1 MRNVEI
7 KLFINPDAKPVT
19 RKVKAGT
26 TIESLVREYRSHLPY
41 RITAARIDGDSVR
54 LSDTI
59 EKQCEIVFCDL
70 RENIG
75 NRAFQRGLILVFLK
89 SIEDI
94 FGDVRVVIKNSINR
108 GLYVTID
115 TPAPITEDQLRQA
128 ERRMWELVDENLPIN
143 MLKFRKGNL
152 LDYLKERGASKQI
165 NWLKHAPNV
174 QYMNVYDLGG
184 YNNYFY
190 GSLTPSAGY
199 AAPFALK
206 LFHDGVLIQ
215 LPSPQH
221 PDRVE
226 RHETDDKIFAAF
238 EEEGVIMKAFGI
250 GYIGDLD
257 EVVERDGGS
266 AIIHV
271 IEERHRR
278 SIEGLS
284 RKITESGKRIILIAG
299 PSSSGKTTF
308 TKRLIEQFESRG
320 KKALYLGTDDYFFDR
335 DEAPKD
341 RKGRYNYEGLD
352 ALDVELFEKNMV
364 ALLSGKKVDVPRYD
378 FIDGEKKFGERI
390 EKLGKND
397 VVFIEGIHALNDK
410 LSDEIPEDEKFL
422 IYISPLT
429 QLNIDDHNRVSPTDV
444 RLIRRICRDSR
455 MRGNSAEET
464 LSRWKKV
471 SDGEAVNIFP
481 FNNKADAVFNSAI
494 AYELCV
500 LRNYAEPLLE
510 EVKPGDPNHGHAN
523 WLLYLL
529 KFFSPITD
537 ESPIP
542 EDSLLREF
550 IGGSR
555 Y

>member
-7 KLFINPDAKPVT
+7 KLFTSPDAKPIT
-19 RKVKAGT
+19 RRVESGT
-26 TIESLVREYRSHLPY
+26 TVESLVREYRSHLPY
-41 RITAARIDGDSVR
+41 RIMAVRINGDSVR
-54 LSDTI
+54 LSETI

-70 RENIG
+70 RENVG
-75 NRAFQRGLILVFLK
+75 NRAFQGGLVLVFLK
-89 SIEDI
+89 AVEDL
-94 FGDVRVVIKNSINR
+94 FGGARVVVKNSINR
-108 GLYVTID
+108 GLYMTID
-115 TPAPITEDQLRQA
+115 TPAPITEDQLRQV
-128 ERRMWELVDENLPIN
+128 ERRMWEIVDANLPIT
-143 MLKFRKGNL
+143 MTKFKKGNL
-152 LDYLKERGASKQI
+152 FDYLKERGASKQI
-165 NWLKHAPNV
+165 DWLKHAPNV
-174 QYMNVYDLGG
+174 RYLNVYDLDG
-184 YNNYFY
+184 YDNYFY
-190 GSLTPSAGY
+190 GNLPPSSNY
-199 AAPFALK
+199 AEPFALK
-206 LFHDGVLIQ
+206 LFHDGVLMQ

-226 RHETDDKIFAAF
+226 KHETDDKIFAAF
-238 EEEGVIMKAFGI
+238 EEESVIMKAFGI

-257 EVVERDGGS
+257 EVIERDGGS
-266 AIIHV
+266 SIIHV

-278 SIEGLS
+278 AIEGLS
-284 RKITESGKRIILIAG
+284 RTIAESGKRIILIAG

-308 TKRLIEQFESRG
+308 TKRLIEQLEGRG

-335 DEAPKD
+335 NEAPKD

-352 ALDVELFEKNMV
+352 ALDVELFEKNMK
-364 ALLSGKKVDVPRYD
+364 ALLSGKKADIPRYD
-378 FIDGEKKFGERI
+378 FIDGKKKFGERI
-390 EKLGKND
+390 EKLGKNE

-410 LSDEIPEDEKFL
+410 LSEEIPEEEKFR

-455 MRGNSAEET
+455 TRGTSAKDT
-464 LSRWKKV
+464 LSGWKKV
-471 SDGEAVNIFP
+471 SDGEVVNIFP

-529 KFFSPITD
+529 RFFSPITD
-537 ESPIP
+537 ESPIS
-542 EDSLLREF
+542 EESLLREF
-550 IGGSR
+550 IGGSK